1 MLLQFL
7 VEAVVLAAVG
17 GLIGA
22 AASRSG
28 VIETVGGIVAGAT
41 LGSIIGSYVV
51 EDTYIIIA
59 RVTFGVIRDVKRSK
73 KTVTFSRS
81 LKNRYEDED
90 EDIKSRRRRG
100 FRNSWDNRVA
110 VFAGGLNT
118 PQSRIAGE
126 VRQRIIRIVSD
137 II

>member
-1 MLLQFL
+1 MGCD
-7 VEAVVLAAVG
+7 ASVVASK
-17 GLIGA
+17 GLCQGEE
-22 AASRSG
+22 S
-28 VIETVGGIVAGAT
+28 
-41 LGSIIGSYVV
+41 
-51 EDTYIIIA
+51 
-59 RVTFGVIRDVKRSK
+59 RDVKRSK
-73 KTVTFSRS
+73 KTITFSRS
-81 LKNRYEDED
+81 LKNRHEAED